1 MKTIRQLKAWAKENK
16 LEFNA
21 ECSEYAL
28 LRGKDFIAFSVF
40 AFYECQSPFC
50 CGVYD
55 FGDFCFSVETSIEH
69 CENLIQFYM
78 LEAQRKYYRC
88 TTLSSDSYENLN
100 KALANLNFELRLKLN
115 SKDDRLS
122 KILMWEYLR

>member
-21 ECSEYAL
+21 EYSEYAL
-28 LRGKDFIAFSVF
+28 LCEKDFLPSSLFS
-40 AFYECQSPFC
+40 FYECQSPFC